1 MHLFVPERSV
11 VVSLFIRAIGTQVI
25 SISST
30 TWLLQAGVH
39 TCLKTQNAKRV
50 FQRNTKSVKNK
61 SHSFINNYDSEVQ
74 L

>member
-1 MHLFVPERSV
+1 MHPFVPERSV

-30 TWLLQAGVH
+30 TWLLQAKVH
-39 TCLKTQNAKRV
+39 TCLKTQNTKRG
-50 FQRNTKSVKNK
+50 FQRNAKSAKNK
-61 SHSFINNYDSEVQ
+61 SHSFINNDSEVQ